1 MMAYDDSDG
10 WYEHVKPPLVSQ
22 SNDPNLDFLF
32 RPTRLC
38 GHPPA
43 RTYKDRCGYG
53 PRLSLL
59 LISTYA
65 KVNFVHRGKLE
76 FMTHWKPFLRSKS
89 WLAYKY
95 V

>member
-38 GHPPA
+38 GHSPA
-43 RTYKDRCGYG
+43 GAYKDRCGYG
-53 PRLSLL
+53 PRLPLL

-65 KVNFVHRGKLE
+65 KVNFVDHQLTDQTSIIRIIEENWNL
-76 FMTHWKPFLRSKS
+76 
-89 WLAYKY
+89 
-95 V
+95 